1 MAPKSVF
8 LHVQYNMITANVVE
22 FYSDELGKLD
32 YLTNTS
38 ILFVNKFAYSCK
50 ALLVNSRNKARLEL

>member
-38 ILFVNKFAYSCK
+38 ILFVNKYSYSCK
-50 ALLVNSRNKARLEL
+50 ALLVNGRNKAGLEL